1 MGIMNNAPNT
11 IRLELKQSQSLVM
24 TQQLQQAIKLLQMSS
39 VELSDYVENELEEN
53 PMLSRE
59 DDALNSFEDDFD
71 GDGFGENESS
81 NTQTDAYD
89 EYGPDDNPIAAE
101 MSMVDDVCD
110 NGNSF
115 DGVSEN
121 YDGDS
126 SVYEN
131 EFSSIETMSSLGEG
145 SAIGNYSNS
154 GAGGAAAGGG
164 DAFSTAG
171 DATYILEQTV
181 AEEPSLKEQIF
192 EQINLDIKNVVD
204 RGIAHYLSEMLD
216 DAGYLSCDLN
226 EVSDALGCSMQK
238 IEEVLGYLQ
247 GMEPVGIFA
256 RDLKECLTIQ
266 LREKIKLDDKM
277 QVLLD
282 NLKLIADL
290 EFPKL
295 AKTCGVSL
303 EQLQCM
309 IKQIRSLDPKP
320 AFAFGGAIAQP
331 ITNDVFVVPDGK
343 GGWRVQL
350 NNDALPRVL
359 INNDYY
365 SMVKSTVKKKED
377 KKFINERMQSAS
389 WLVRSLHQRATT
401 ILKVATEIVKQQEDF
416 LNKGIN
422 HLKPLVLRDIA
433 DEIEMHES
441 TVSRVTTNKYMVTPR
456 GTFELKYFF
465 SQAISSAIGL
475 EKSSVTSA
483 VGTENNDAFMSA
495 ETVKH
500 KVKVIID
507 EEPDNTALSDDKIA
521 AMLQEEGINI
531 ARRTVAKYR
540 EALGIPTSAKRKRI
554 KRAQAFDMVG

>member
-1 MGIMNNAPNT
+1 MNNAPNT

-39 VELSDYVENELEEN
+39 VELSEYVENELEEN
-53 PMLSRE
+53 PILSRE
-59 DDALNSFEDDFD
+59 DDTLAGFDDEFD

-81 NTQTDAYD
+81 KEKADTYD
-89 EYGPDDNPIAAE
+89 EYGPDDNPVAAE
-101 MSMVDDVCD
+101 ISMVDDVD
-110 NGNSF
+110 SF

-121 YDGDS
+121 YDGDT

-131 EFSSIETMSSLGEG
+131 EFASMESISSLGEG
-145 SAIGNYSNS
+145 SAIGNYSETSS
-154 GAGGAAAGGG
+154 GGVGGG
-164 DAFSTAG
+164 DTFSVAS
-171 DATYILEQTV
+171 DSTYILEQTV
-181 AEEPSLKEQIF
+181 AEEPSLKEQLF

-204 RGIAHYLSEMLD
+204 RGVAHYLTEMLD
-216 DAGYLSCDLN
+216 DAGYLSCDLG
-226 EVSDALGCSMQK
+226 EVADALGCSVGK
-238 IEEVLGYLQ
+238 IEKVLEQLH

-266 LREKIKLDDKM
+266 LREKDQLDDKM
-277 QVLLD
+277 KILLD

-295 AKTCGVSL
+295 AKICGVSL
-303 EQLQCM
+303 EQLQSM

-320 AFAFGGAIAQP
+320 AFVFGGAIAQP

-389 WLVRSLHQRATT
+389 WLVKSLHQRATT

-433 DEIEMHES
+433 EEIEMHES
-441 TVSRVTTNKYMVTPR
+441 TVSRVTTNKYIVTPR

-475 EKSSVTSA
+475 EASAVTLA
-483 VGTENNDAFMSA
+483 VGTENNDAVLSA

-507 EEPDNTALSDDKIA
+507 DEPDNTALSDDKIA

-554 KRAQAFDMVG
+554 KRAQALDMVG

>member
-1 MGIMNNAPNT
+1 MNNAPNT

-39 VELSDYVENELEEN
+39 VELSEYVENELEEN

-59 DDALNSFEDDFD
+59 DDALARFD
-71 GDGFGENESS
+71 EEFNDDGFGENESLNS
-81 NTQTDAYD
+81 KTETYD
-89 EYGPDDNPIAAE
+89 EYGPDDNHVAAE
-101 MSMVDDVCD
+101 MSMVDDID
-110 NGNSF
+110 SF

-121 YDGDS
+121 YGGDAA
-126 SVYEN
+126 VYEN
-131 EFSSIETMSSLGEG
+131 EFSSMDAMSSLGEG
-145 SAIGNYSNS
+145 CAIGNYSNS
-154 GAGGAAAGGG
+154 GGIGGG
-164 DAFSTAG
+164 DAFSTAS
-171 DATYILEQTV
+171 DATYIIEQTV
-181 AEEPSLKEQIF
+181 AEEPSLKEKLF

-204 RGIAHYLSEMLD
+204 RGIAHYLAEMLD
-216 DAGYLSCDLN
+216 DAGYLSCDLD
-226 EVSDALGCSMQK
+226 EVAGALGCSMQK
-238 IEEVLGYLQ
+238 IEEVLGYLH

-256 RDLKECLTIQ
+256 RNLKECLSIQ
-266 LREKIKLDDKM
+266 LKEKAKLDDKM
-277 QVLLD
+277 QILLD

-295 AKTCGVSL
+295 AKICGVSL
-303 EQLQCM
+303 EQLQSM

-331 ITNDVFVVPDGK
+331 ITNDVFVMPDGK

-433 DEIEMHES
+433 EEIEMHES

-475 EKSSVTSA
+475 DVSSVRSA
-483 VGTENNDAFMSA
+483 IGTEHNDAVMSA

-507 EEPDNTALSDDKIA
+507 NEPDNTALSDDKIA
-521 AMLQEEGINI
+521 EMLQEEGISI

-554 KRAQAFDMVG
+554 KRAQAFDMAV